1 MNEKFSSHY
10 DVVGSFLRPSKLKH
24 AKEDLANGKIDQ
36 DNYDEILKKE
46 IKRVVEK
53 QAKLGLKDATDGEF
67 GRSWWH
73 LDFLWASRVS
83 NAMIIAKV
91 INSTGKRPELTML
104 SWVAVSNIIQTT
116 PSLNNLSI

>member
-46 IKRVVEK
+46 
-53 QAKLGLKDATDGEF
+53 
-67 GRSWWH
+67 
-73 LDFLWASRVS
+73 
-83 NAMIIAKV
+83 
-91 INSTGKRPELTML
+91 
-104 SWVAVSNIIQTT
+104 
-116 PSLNNLSI
+116 LNLA